1 MKRMKYNDSDYTP
14 TDIEIVAQEF
24 TGGVQSSTDH
34 LQIIYT
40 EYLINKS
47 ALCFKCNKQDMC
59 AYVPADGSSQT
70 GYYIIKGNSSLYVE
84 KQR

>member
-14 TDIEIVAQEF
+14 TDIEIVAW
-24 TGGVQSSTDH
+24 SSLAVYNH

-47 ALCFKCNKQDMC
+47 ALCFNVINRICVRMYQPMGVHKQ
-59 AYVPADGSSQT
+59 A
-70 GYYIIKGNSSLYVE
+70 IILLKEIPLLM
-84 KQR
+84 